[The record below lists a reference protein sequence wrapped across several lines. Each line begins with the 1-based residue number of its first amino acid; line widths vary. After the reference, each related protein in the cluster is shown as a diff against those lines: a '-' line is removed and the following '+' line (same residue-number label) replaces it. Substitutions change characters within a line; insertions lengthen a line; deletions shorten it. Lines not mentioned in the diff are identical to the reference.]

1 MLALIIHFFSYGMWF
16 NENWRSINKSRI
28 INYQC
33 IIYQSRSWISS
44 ILLLQWALLSLLGKR
59 EMVKKKIEIIE
70 IELCIHISINY
81 TTIQIFLDRNNKNG
95 LRYRRKLINVAVIT
109 WRLRF
114 IVLLHGL
121 CTNFKIDVNDGRS
134 NPMFHFWFLI
144 FELHGLSNCNL
155 SMFTE
160 IFQRYELVTTS
171 SWRV

>member
-1 MLALIIHFFSYGMWF
+1 MLALIIHFFSYGMRF

-33 IIYQSRSWISS
+33 IIYKSRSWISS

-81 TTIQIFLDRNNKNG
+81 TTIQIFLDRNNKIG
-95 LRYRRKLINVAVIT
+95 SRYRRKLINVAVIT

-144 FELHGLSNCNL
+144 FESLLIS
-155 SMFTE
+155 
-160 IFQRYELVTTS
+160 
-171 SWRV
+171 